1 MGGEGGVVVGCWSMA
16 ALNFLSFA
24 SVFSCCE
31 QLGRNLLFIACGIK
45 KGKQKTICYFP
56 MKSEPWE
63 SRLVVYARFNYDISS
78 WGLGFRRS
86 ETLNVL
92 L

>member
-1 MGGEGGVVVGCWSMA
+1 MVVADGWSMA
-16 ALNFLSFA
+16 ALNFLSICFC
-24 SVFSCCE
+24 VQLLRTE
-31 QLGRNLLFIACGIK
+31 QLERNLLFIACGIK
-45 KGKQKTICYFP
+45 KGKQKAICYFP

-63 SRLVVYARFNYDISS
+63 SSLVVYARFNYDISS
-78 WGLGFRRS
+78 WGLGFPRS